1 MIVLL
6 FSSNVLDLG
15 CPDDLAQLGRIIR
28 CFDVTVRDSG
38 EDAKGSVVKQ
48 KRADTGSTHC

>member
-6 FSSNVLDLG
+6 FSSNTLDLG

-28 CFDVTVRDSG
+28 CFDVTMRDSG